1 MQNDKYIKDVPSL
14 KIYSALHLD
23 PEIFSKLHAYIPVL
37 AVSRNIYFMDTFC
50 PLLFMEISGHIP

>member
-23 PEIFSKLHAYIPVL
+23 PEIFSKLHAYLL